1 MYEKTI
7 SVIYFCGN
15 RRFQTSMQQK
25 HSFHFNSFLYVV
37 DQATQ
42 QTLGQDHFSNECQ

>member
-1 MYEKTI
+1 MKKL
-7 SVIYFCGN
+7 
-15 RRFQTSMQQK
+15 FQQFIFVGIDAFRQVCSRN
-25 HSFHFNSFLYVV
+25 SFHFNSFLYVV